1 LEEAIGAFRRY
12 QAERW
17 KSADWQLE
25 QAEKAIRDFARWWGE
40 HGREQSARGQ
50 GGRGEML
57 IGDCRMPNGL
67 SERVVLPWKGAPLK
81 SGELCERVRREI
93 RLRHYSIRTEQAYL
107 DWTGRFLEFL
117 GGEDPVAAGTA
128 GVRRFL
134 EHLALERKVSSSTQN
149 QAFNALLFLYRE
161 ILQQPLGDLTETA
174 RARRPRRLPTVLTR
188 SELERVFAALS
199 GTHRLLARV
208 MYGAGLRLMESV
220 RLRVKDVDFEQGL
233 IVIHEGKGNKDRVAP
248 LPESVREELRAHLAG
263 VKQEHEKDLAQ
274 GLGRVSL
281 PEALAVKY
289 RNADRQWAWQYIF
302 PASSVARDPRTGE
315 VRRHHIHED
324 TLQRAVAEAGRAAKI
339 GKPVHCHAFRHS
351 FATHLLQQHADIRT
365 VQELMGH
372 KDVATTMIYTHVLN
386 RPGLSVKSPLDGV

>member
-25 QAEKAIRDFARWWGE
+25 QAEKAIRDFARWWRERGTGKGSGE
-40 HGREQSARGQ
+40 HPISNIQRSTSQAEGERSIAQRGEVAKATGDANSQPISNRVVANWKGSPAKARGN
-50 GGRGEML
+50 GRRRAEPTEVGTTNEH
-57 IGDCRMPNGL
+57 
-67 SERVVLPWKGAPLK
+67 
-81 SGELCERVRREI
+81 LCERVRREI

-199 GTHRLLARV
+199 GTHRLLARL

-233 IVIHEGKGNKDRVAP
+233 IVIHEGKGNQDRVAP
-248 LPESVREELRAHLAG
+248 LPESVREELRAHLAA
-263 VKQEHEKDLAQ
+263 VKEEHEFAARRLIVLAPAATAIACRPCDAVGRQ
-274 GLGRVSL
+274 FFGNNGLIFISNTSV
-281 PEALAVKY
+281 LA
-289 RNADRQWAWQYIF
+289 
-302 PASSVARDPRTGE
+302 
-315 VRRHHIHED
+315 
-324 TLQRAVAEAGRAAKI
+324 
-339 GKPVHCHAFRHS
+339 
-351 FATHLLQQHADIRT
+351 
-365 VQELMGH
+365 
-372 KDVATTMIYTHVLN
+372 
-386 RPGLSVKSPLDGV
+386 